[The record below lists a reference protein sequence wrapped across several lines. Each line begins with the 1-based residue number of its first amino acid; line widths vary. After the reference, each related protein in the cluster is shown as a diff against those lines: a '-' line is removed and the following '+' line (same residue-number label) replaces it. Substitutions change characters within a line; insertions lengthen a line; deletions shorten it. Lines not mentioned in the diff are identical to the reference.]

1 MRFNRTA
8 KLRPSGSLILGLA
21 VALGLAAS
29 VRADS
34 GEVRYVEVHSTL
46 GQMYDTAIAADDAA
60 TFGLSIPR
68 GTALPRRLYPV
79 RNLGVPMTQKLNQ
92 PEYKEVLLRHPKRNH
107 TEYLDPNPVTPQA
120 VTAPAITSQPQ
131 DEPAAVGSNA
141 SFSVK
146 VVGAPPLSFRW
157 YRAGKELTDGGR
169 ISGATTASLTI
180 AKVEAGDADSYFVVV
195 SNEYGKA
202 TSEAAVLTVGLPPV
216 ITAQPQDESVAEGG
230 AANFSV
236 KATGTAPLSYQWL
249 KDGSK
254 LGDDLRISGAA
265 TAFLTI
271 SKVQPSDVGKYTVL
285 VSNPFGSVPSE
296 AAVLAVGLPPAITAQ
311 PQDQTIVEGTA
322 ASFSVKATGTAP
334 LGFQWAK
341 DGIKLS
347 DDLRISGA
355 GTAMLTISKVQ
366 PSDVGKYTVQVSN
379 PFGSKLSDVALLTV
393 GLSPD
398 ITVQPQDQAIAEGG
412 TANFS
417 VKATGTVPL
426 SFQWTKDGI
435 KLSDDLRISGA
446 TTALLTISKAQPS
459 DVGKYTVLVSNPFG
473 SISSEVALLTVGL
486 PPTITAQPQ
495 DQSVA
500 EGGTANFS
508 VKATGTAPLSFQWLR
523 DGNKLGDDLRISG
536 ANTPLLTISRVQSS
550 DVAKYTVLVSNP
562 FGSALSDAALL
573 TVGLPPAITTQ
584 PQDQTIA
591 EGGTANFGARATG
604 TVPLSFQW
612 LKDGNKLGDDLRVS
626 GAMTALLT
634 ISKAQPSDQGKYTV
648 LVDNR
653 FGSILS
659 EVAVLRVG
667 VPPNITVQPEGQTGA
682 PGGTAT
688 FSVTAT
694 GTAPLSYQWRKDGSD
709 LTDNARISG
718 ATTATLNISNL
729 QASDAGLYTV
739 EVSNPF
745 GARTSLA
752 AALVLQTSLELTLQ
766 FVLDGPDSVFFHL
779 FNVLTMG
786 TIRADIEWQGDSRNL
801 SASLTGRRR
810 PALVDPTTPYA
821 TAAGPSPLALS
832 YDVTRDDLGRG
843 TGWRLVIKDPDRIG
857 QARGTVRLSI
867 PFDPALDRLFR
878 REKVSLRS
886 GDLWPSA
893 VLQGRFVGDLAATR
907 AEGLH
912 AIISLIRAV
921 SCDEADQLERLGL
934 IRQSHLAKPGW
945 HSFGL
950 VRRGINLADPLLV
963 AVLRRITPLDPE
975 DKVDPPIL
983 VGDFARFVVTPP
995 DEPAQNYVLNPD
1007 GSVKLS
1013 VLFAKDVPLARIRE
1027 ILRREGI
1034 AFSAITDGLWRVTLA
1049 PARLAVLAAY
1059 DEVEWIEAGPQPLLV
1074 ENSNTRPLVAV
1085 DAVQNSV
1092 INVGAGTIVYNGLT
1106 GAGVT
1111 VGIHDSGVDAT
1122 HPDLNVVADGAGVGK
1137 HATHVAGIVAASG
1150 AQSNQT
1156 DANGNPNNGT
1166 PFQWRGMAPN
1176 AALVDSSDL
1185 ITAANLLT
1193 AIQNNS
1199 LDLVNHSHA
1208 LGSDGNYDA
1217 QNQTVDQEI
1226 RGGTTSGG
1234 TLLPRRPQV
1243 YAAGNAGTA
1252 AQFGNQFGFFALTK
1266 QMKNAVVVGNWN
1278 AAGGANQLAAG
1289 SSMGPAYDGRLKPDL
1304 VAPGTSVKS
1313 TGTSPVQVA
1322 PNCVCYCPNN
1332 ANGYGFC
1339 SGTSMASPVVAG
1351 ITALLLQGWQNTY
1364 STPLGT
1370 TIDAAGP
1377 LPSTLRALLV
1387 QTATDI
1393 VNNNVRN
1400 QAAAEVDS
1408 DSNPANN
1415 AGQPDGNGF
1424 ATATTGPDFT
1434 TGWGFVNAQAAV
1446 NLLQEFR
1453 TEYGRPIP
1461 NRIIQDAVQQAQ
1473 VREYDFVVDQVGPLQ
1488 VTLAWDDVEAAVQNP
1503 ATNPLLVNDLDL
1515 ELVAPNG
1522 TIFYP
1527 WQLGQTIQDD
1537 DGNALAND
1545 AQPPGTDI
1553 QVVIPIAP
1561 GANPANPEYI
1571 PANALT
1577 GNGAWVATTGKDHL
1591 NNVEQVSIANVQAD
1605 QIGHWKARVIGFD
1618 VRQGAQDFSVVGFPY
1633 PDLAELQAS
1642 CSDKVGL
1649 SAFNTPIEFEWS
1661 VLNVGP
1667 IGTGAGFNYQVWLS
1681 RAFYV
1686 DASDVALADANQAAF
1701 GALAAGATINKAS
1714 SVQITQA
1721 QADTLLG
1728 NAPGTTTIE
1737 QLVSADVFLLV
1748 QVDSDNAVLE
1758 HNEAN
1763 VTFVQ
1768 LARLVDVALVM
1779 DRSGSMNDS
1788 VPVSSGNRPKI
1799 DLLKDAAS
1807 LFLDLM
1813 RLDAGDE
1820 LGEVSFAGAVTTDF
1834 GPGDVLTPL
1843 TEDNLDEAKDA
1854 VTALS
1859 AGGSTNIRD
1868 ALQQGLDL
1876 ITDAANASHRR
1887 VLIFFS
1893 DGMRTAGGDPTE
1905 AAFLNQFAANG
1916 VTIYSVGFGTQG
1928 GTGNAGID
1936 VDLLGTLANANP
1948 GEPGF
1953 FHVTESAAALDKFFV
1968 NAVAGAVRSE
1978 VVVDPEGDLAAGQSA
1993 TVEAMLGRDDSFATF
2008 ILGWDNPAL
2017 NLNLAVRSPTG
2028 LEVNAGNA
2036 ASFAD
2041 RVTVLNRPT
2050 YRLMTLRF
2058 PLTTGPSEDHS
2069 GRWRMIIRNPGNAIV
2084 HYAASVIAETTI
2096 RARWHQ
2102 PQPGGGGSFRPGNAV
2117 PLTVNVAGRGGTPLS
2132 GARVIVTPNVPL
2144 VNLGNLLAAA
2154 GITPVELGRIPRERN
2169 GEPLSEQERLYLALQ
2184 NRVGGGNLVPR
2195 ADAPAFELTPG
2206 RAAGEYLGAF
2216 TGTRLA
2222 GTYNFVARVEGLAG
2236 DCERFQREVGGSV
2249 GVGPVPDPGR
2259 TGVTV
2264 GWIDPRNP
2272 GGGITVTVTPVGS
2285 GGDYVGPG
2293 SGGLVVVTPG
2303 GSVAPSSSVVDNLDG
2318 SYSQSFRIVRPGAA
2332 SFLVSVG
2339 GVNLP
2344 TVVANAGLPAPIF
2357 VTPDGGRNDVI
2368 TPIEVFFAAGADLTS
2383 VTGVTLVSGDKA
2395 ILLDGFQVNAGGPS
2409 VRSQVP
2415 SGVTPGLYFVHVESA
2430 GGRSPASANATF
2442 RVTGVG
2448 QDFPGSVGAVAG
2460 GLGAL
2465 AAAATE
2471 AEGLEQLGLIARDLR
2486 SLSTGPSVTDEARLA
2501 AYNEVTDLLRRGQ
2514 GLVSES
2520 ELPAVRSLVNAA
2532 KIDAR
2537 VLSVAPA
2544 ATDNGKNIPVQ
2555 LGNGVSALF
2564 GSVLAPGQTTVRLKP
2579 GPAEIPA
2586 TERGSVHVAY
2596 DITTT
2601 AQLDPNAPIDVQIAY
2616 EETDFKDESRLRVLH
2631 FEQGQWMDRTANVD
2645 TKANLIVARVGH
2657 LSEFVIVE
2665 PGPLTKP
2672 VLQAIGFDVA
2682 GAFTLQ
2688 LQGPPGAYE
2697 IQEST
2702 DLLTWTKVGSVIIDT
2717 LSASFPDATASRK
2730 GSRFYRAVR
2739 VQ

>member
-1 MRFNRTA
+1 MSLNRKA
-8 KLRPSGSLILGLA
+8 KLRPSGNLFLGLA
-21 VALGLAAS
+21 VALGLVAS

-34 GEVRYVEVHSTL
+34 GEVRYVEVLSTL

-79 RNLGVPMTQKLNQ
+79 RNLGVPMTQKLDQ
-92 PEYKEVLLRHPKRNH
+92 PAYKEVLLRHPKRNH
-107 TEYLDPNPVTPQA
+107 TAYVDPNPVTPQG

-131 DEPAAVGSNA
+131 DEAAAVGSNA

-146 VVGAPPLSFRW
+146 VVGATPLTFRW

-169 ISGATTASLTI
+169 ISGATTASLTL
-180 AKVEAGDADSYFVVV
+180 AKVEAADADSYFVVV
-195 SNEYGKA
+195 SNAHGKA
-202 TSEAAVLTVGLPPV
+202 TSEPAMLTVGLPPA
-216 ITAQPQDESVAEGG
+216 ITAQPQDESVAESGT
-230 AANFSV
+230 ANFSV
-236 KATGTAPLSYQWL
+236 KASGTAPLSYQWL

-254 LGDDLRISGAA
+254 LSDDLRIGGAA

-271 SKVQPSDVGKYTVL
+271 SKVQPSDVGKFSVL

-296 AAVLAVGLPPAITAQ
+296 VALLTVGLPPAITAQ
-311 PQDQTIVEGTA
+311 PQDQTVVEGATA
-322 ASFSVKATGTAP
+322 TFNVKATGTAP
-334 LGFQWAK
+334 LSYQWLKDGNKVSDDLRISGATSELLTIAKAQPSDVGKYSVLVSNRYGSAPSEAAVLAVGLPPVITAQPQDQTIIEDGTASFSVRATGTAPLSFQWLK
-341 DGIKLS
+341 DGNKLS

-355 GTAMLTISKVQ
+355 GTAMLTI
-366 PSDVGKYTVQVSN
+366 
-379 PFGSKLSDVALLTV
+379 A
-393 GLSPD
+393 
-398 ITVQPQDQAIAEGG
+398 
-412 TANFS
+412 
-417 VKATGTVPL
+417 
-426 SFQWTKDGI
+426 
-435 KLSDDLRISGA
+435 R
-446 TTALLTISKAQPS
+446 AQPS
-459 DVGKYTVLVSNPFG
+459 DVGKYSVLVSNRYG
-473 SISSEVALLTVGL
+473 SAPSEAAVLAVGL
-486 PPTITAQPQ
+486 PPVITAQPQ
-495 DQSVA
+495 DQTVA
-500 EGGTANFS
+500 EGSTASFS
-508 VKATGTAPLSFQWLR
+508 VKATGTAPLSFQWLK
-523 DGNKLGDDLRISG
+523 DGNKVSDDLRVSG
-536 ANTPLLTISRVQSS
+536 AMTAVLTISRVQSS
-550 DVAKYTVLVSNP
+550 DVGKYSVLVSNP
-562 FGSALSDAALL
+562 FGSIPSEVALL
-573 TVGLPPAITTQ
+573 ALGQSPTITSH
-584 PQDQTIA
+584 PQDQTVA
-591 EGGTANFGARATG
+591 EGEIANFAVGAEGTA
-604 TVPLSFQW
+604 PLSYQW
-612 LKDGNKLGDDLRVS
+612 LKDGNKLGDDLRIR
-626 GAMTALLT
+626 GANTALLT
-634 ISKAQPSDQGKYTV
+634 ISKVQPSDEAKYSV
-648 LVDNR
+648 QVRNP
-653 FGSILS
+653 FGELLS
-659 EVAVLRVG
+659 KVAVLFLGR
-667 VPPNITVQPEGQTGA
+667 PPTITAQPEGQTEA

-688 FSVTAT
+688 FKLAAT
-694 GTAPLSYQWRKDGSD
+694 GTAPLSFQWRKDGSD
-709 LTDNARISG
+709 LRDSARIAG
-718 ATTATLNISNL
+718 ATTATLTISDL

-739 EVSNPF
+739 AVSNPF
-745 GARTSLA
+745 GGRTSVA
-752 AALVLQTSLELTLQ
+752 AALVLQTTQELTLQ
-766 FVLDGPDSVFFHL
+766 FVLNGSDSVFFHL
-779 FNVLTMG
+779 FNVLALG

-810 PALVDPTTPYA
+810 PALADPTEPYA
-821 TAAGPSPLALS
+821 TATGPSPLALS
-832 YDVTRDDLGRG
+832 YDVTRDDFGRG
-843 TGWRLVIKDPDRIG
+843 TGWRLIIKDPDRIG

-912 AIISLIRAV
+912 AIISLTRAV

-975 DKVDPPIL
+975 DKVDPPVL

-995 DEPAQNYVLNPD
+995 DEPAQNYVLNAD

-1027 ILRREGI
+1027 ILRREGL
-1034 AFSAITDGLWRVTLA
+1034 AFSAITDGLWRVTLT

-1074 ENSNTRPLVAV
+1074 ENSNTRPLVNV
-1085 DAVQNSV
+1085 DAVQNFV
-1092 INVGAGTIVYNGLT
+1092 INVGAGTIAYNGLT

-1176 AALVDSSDL
+1176 AALVDSGDL

-1243 YAAGNAGTA
+1243 YAAGNAGNA

-1278 AAGGANQLAAG
+1278 AAGGANQLAGG

-1304 VAPGTSVKS
+1304 VAPGSTITS
-1313 TGTSPVQVA
+1313 TGTSA
-1322 PNCVCYCPNN
+1322 AGCTCYCGNN
-1332 ANGYGFC
+1332 ANGYGPC

-1370 TIDAAGP
+1370 TIDAAPP
-1377 LPSTLRALLV
+1377 LPSTMRALLI

-1415 AGQPDGNGF
+1415 GGAPDGNGF

-1446 NLLQEFR
+1446 NILQEFR

-1461 NRIIQDAVQQAQ
+1461 NRIIQDTVQQAQ

-1522 TIFYP
+1522 AIFYP

-1537 DGNALAND
+1537 AGNALAND

-1553 QVVIPIAP
+1553 QVIIPIAP
-1561 GANPANPEYI
+1561 GANPANPEYV

-1577 GNGAWVATTGKDHL
+1577 GNGAWVAATGKDHL

-1649 SAFNTPIEFEWS
+1649 PAFSTPLEFEWS

-1667 IGTGAGFNYQVWLS
+1667 IGTGVGFNYQVWLS
-1681 RAFYV
+1681 RDFYV
-1686 DASDVALADANQAAF
+1686 DASDVALVDANQAAF

-1748 QVDSDNAVLE
+1748 QADSGNAVLE

-1763 VTFVQ
+1763 VAFVQ

-1799 DLLKDAAS
+1799 DLLKDAAN

-1820 LGEVSFAGAVTTDF
+1820 LGEVSFAGGVTTDF
-1834 GPGDVLTPL
+1834 GPGGVLTPL
-1843 TEDNLDEAKDA
+1843 TEGNLEDAKDA
-1854 VTALS
+1854 VDALS
-1859 AGGSTNIRD
+1859 PGGSTNIRD
-1868 ALQQGLDL
+1868 AVQQGLDL
-1876 ITDAANASHRR
+1876 ITGAANASHRR

-1905 AAFLNQFAANG
+1905 VAFLNQFAANG

-1953 FHVTESAAALDKFFV
+1953 FHVTESAVALDKFFV

-1993 TVEAMLGRDDSFATF
+1993 TVEATLVRDDSFATF
-2008 ILGWDNPAL
+2008 ILNWDNPAL
-2017 NLNLAVRSPTG
+2017 DLALAVRSPTG

-2036 ASFAD
+2036 ATFAD
-2041 RVTVLNRPT
+2041 RVTRVNRPT

-2058 PLTTGPSEDHS
+2058 PLTGGPSEDHS
-2069 GRWRMIIRNPGNAIV
+2069 GRWRMIIRNPGAATV
-2084 HYAASVIAETTI
+2084 HYAASVISETTV

-2102 PQPGGGGSFRPGNAV
+2102 PQPGGGGGSFRPGNAI
-2117 PLTVNVAGRGGTPLS
+2117 PLTVSVSGRGGTPIS

-2144 VNLGNLLAAA
+2144 VSLGNLLAAA
-2154 GITPVELGRIPRERN
+2154 GITPLELARVPRDRN
-2169 GEPLSEQERLYLALQ
+2169 GEPLSEQERLYLALLA
-2184 NRVGGGNLVPR
+2184 RGGRGALLPR
-2195 ADAPAFELTPG
+2195 RDLPSFELTAS
-2206 RAAGEYLGAF
+2206 RAAGEYVGVF
-2216 TGTRLA
+2216 GGTRLA
-2222 GTYNFVARVEGLAG
+2222 GPYNFVARVEGVAE

-2249 GVGPVPDPGR
+2249 AVGPAPDAGK
-2259 TGVTV
+2259 TGVSV

-2272 GGGITVTVTPVGS
+2272 GGGIVVTVTPVGS

-2293 SGGLVVVTPG
+2293 SGGLVVITPG

-2318 SYSQSFRIVRPGAA
+2318 SYSQNFRIVEPGVA
-2332 SFLVSVG
+2332 SFLVRVG
-2339 GVNLP
+2339 GINLP
-2344 TVVANAGLPAPIF
+2344 TVTANAGLPAPIG
-2357 VTPDGGRNDVI
+2357 VAPNGGRNDAI
-2368 TPIEVFFAAGADLTS
+2368 TPIEVFFAAGVDLTS
-2383 VTGVTLVSGDKA
+2383 VTGVSLVSGDKA
-2395 ILLDGFQVNAGGPS
+2395 ILLDGLQVNAGGPS

-2415 SGVTPGLYFVHVESA
+2415 SGVTPGIYFVHVESA
-2430 GGRSPASANATF
+2430 NGRSPASANATF

-2448 QDFPGSVGAVAG
+2448 QDFPGSVGAVSA

-2465 AAAATE
+2465 AAAGTQT
-2471 AEGLEQLGLIARDLR
+2471 EGLTQLGMIARDLR
-2486 SLSTGPSVTDEARLA
+2486 GLATGPTVTEAAKLA
-2501 AYNEVTDLLRRGQ
+2501 AYNEVTGLLSRGQ

-2520 ELPAVRSLVNAA
+2520 GLPAVRSLVNAA

-2537 VLSVAPA
+2537 ALSAAPA
-2544 ATDNGKNIPVQ
+2544 ATDNGKNIRVL
-2555 LGNGVSALF
+2555 LGNGVETLF
-2564 GSVLAPGQTTVRLKP
+2564 GSVLTPGQTTVRLKQ
-2579 GPAEIPA
+2579 GPAEIPE
-2586 TERGSVHVAY
+2586 TDRGSVHVAY

-2601 AQLDPNAPIDVQIAY
+2601 AQLDLAAPIDVQIAY
-2616 EETDFKDESRLRVLH
+2616 EETDFKDEARLRVLH
-2631 FEQGQWMDRTANVD
+2631 SEGGQWMDRTANLD
-2645 TKANLIVARVGH
+2645 TKANVILARVGH

-2665 PGPLTKP
+2665 PNPLTKP
-2672 VLQAIGFDVA
+2672 VLQALGFDTT

-2702 DLLTWTKVGSVIIDT
+2702 DLLSWTKVGSVNIDT
-2717 LSASFPDATASRK
+2717 SSASFPDATASRK